1 MYIIILIILFIKR
14 EAIRNWFVKKYG
26 PNCWPTNR
34 KLFLYTAIVGFAC
47 GLVYIFKEMSADDDG
62 SDTLMKFATGAY
74 MLGSA
79 FYIVKCYL
87 QTKTRAD
94 KREVRCRYWLTSGI
108 GFLILVVTAAATIWA
123 FILVAILFILK
134 FTNMAT
140 GFFPGV
146 PDTSVP
152 TPSVPVPSDK
162 EESSGSP
169 YTPLMDSYGGDD
181 GGIMD
186 GNTRVSLHNNGDGT
200 MSDDRGNTYKRD
212 GNDVRRL

>member
-87 QTKTRAD
+87 QTKTSAD
-94 KREVRCRYWLTSGI
+94 KREVRCRYWLTAGI

-123 FILVAILFILK
+123 FILK

-169 YTPLMDSYGGDD
+169 YTPLMDPYGGDD

-212 GNDVRRL
+212 GNDVRKL